1 MDLHPQEEAQ
11 GTSENPWPPAVGEAP
26 VDAGVTSAGANQRF
40 PFPFPMGPLWRETGN
55 AWECSDGRREGVR
68 SSPAHKAPE
77 NSVVVAAD
85 VPENA
90 IKIIDGQNGRTS
102 HSVIKN
108 RGLSIN

>member
-1 MDLHPQEEAQ
+1 MREWIFRFGLAPAGGSPGQTR
-11 GTSENPWPPAVGEAP
+11 TSGPPAVGKAP
-26 VDAGVTSAGANQRF
+26 DDAGVTSAGANQRF
-40 PFPFPMGPLWRETGN
+40 PFPFPMGSLWRETGN

-90 IKIIDGQNGRTS
+90 IKIIDGQNGR
-102 HSVIKN
+102 
-108 RGLSIN
+108 